1 MDLTSRIG
9 TCKLKQL
16 AMDLDLASL
25 FSLQNIFQH
34 FHPPSTN
41 HMQSN
46 SPWEIQPLRKLAM
59 SICIQDWSTNAQEG
73 VKLLLKMV
81 QQSSGSMDVA
91 FHRCFVHFG
100 YIEDCN
106 FFYLHCGRGQIRS
119 TRQHFHGKG
128 GMAKLYVSQ
137 LSTSCTSVFSL
148 NLDSFGFHLSQQIDD
163 TMDGDH
169 AAVSRE
175 EILKLA
181 CKQFSWKAHES
192 SDEVLRPAT
201 NAIDMDIWIKGLH
214 GALCSTSSPA
224 LSRLKE
230 SLLLLVSIEEILE
243 CMSPPTCCI
252 VDGNQTFSCQQP
264 PTHVICHTEQY
275 GKSQRW

>member
-1 MDLTSRIG
+1 ME
-9 TCKLKQL
+9 KEEW
-16 AMDLDLASL
+16 
-25 FSLQNIFQH
+25 
-34 FHPPSTN
+34 P
-41 HMQSN
+41 
-46 SPWEIQPLRKLAM
+46 
-59 SICIQDWSTNAQEG
+59 
-73 VKLLLKMV
+73 
-81 QQSSGSMDVA
+81 
-91 FHRCFVHFG
+91 
-100 YIEDCN
+100 
-106 FFYLHCGRGQIRS
+106 
-119 TRQHFHGKG
+119 
-128 GMAKLYVSQ
+128 KLYVSQ

-230 SLLLLVSIEEILE
+230 S
-243 CMSPPTCCI
+243 CCI